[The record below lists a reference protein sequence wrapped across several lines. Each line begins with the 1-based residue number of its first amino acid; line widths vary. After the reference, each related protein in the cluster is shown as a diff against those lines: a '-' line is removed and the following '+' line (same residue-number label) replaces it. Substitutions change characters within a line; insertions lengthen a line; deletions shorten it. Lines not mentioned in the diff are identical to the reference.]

1 MEDITTKKKYAMKIL
16 DKEKITKENLE
27 EDVLSEV
34 RSMKIV
40 NHPFIVRLIEVLK
53 TNRKILLLMDYMDG
67 GDLFDAIKAE
77 KTNYMNEDKARR
89 YFQQIISAVN
99 YLHNKN
105 IIHRDLKPENILIDK
120 KNQCIKITDFGLS
133 ALIKQKNQIL
143 PDIAGTTDYLAPEII
158 KQIGYLGQSAD
169 IWSCGVILFNCVTGK
184 KPFIG
189 SSSMM
194 LNNILSGKVEYP
206 SNKLSKELIDLLK
219 KILDPNPNTRYN
231 IQQIENH
238 SWFVKDYDK
247 IKKYVNDYLKKN
259 KEIINIYPKK
269 SLELIETMNFN
280 QKNIIL
286 EENDI
291 PLISA
296 FELGMILYGKSVKK
310 LFQNEKGDFNDFKD
324 FKFIYKKDLYCF
336 GKMIKDFFT
345 NNDIESEFSKIE
357 KDKVIISLVYKAT
370 SLIILL
376 NVFKL
381 TQEGKMLFVLSFKSG
396 LFQDFQHIMEIFF
409 TYLKGEVE
417 KI

>member
-1 MEDITTKKKYAMKIL
+1 MKIL

-280 QKNIIL
+280 QNDIML

-296 FELGMILYGKSVKK
+296 FELGMILYGKSVKN
-310 LFQNEKGDFNDFKD
+310 LFKNEKGVFNDFKD

-336 GKMIKDFFT
+336 GKMMKDFFT
-345 NNDIESEFSKIE
+345 NNEIESEFSKIE

-396 LFQDFQHIMEIFF
+396 LLQDFQHIMEIFF
-409 TYLKGEVE
+409 SYLKGEVE

>member
-1 MEDITTKKKYAMKIL
+1 MKIL

-120 KNQCIKITDFGLS
+120 KNQGIKITDFGLS

-259 KEIINIYPKK
+259 KENINIYPKK

-280 QKNIIL
+280 QKDIML

-296 FELGMILYGKSVKK
+296 FELGMILYGKSVKQ

>member
-1 MEDITTKKKYAMKIL
+1 MKIL

-53 TNRKILLLMDYMDG
+53 TNRKILLLMEYMDG
-67 GDLFDAIKAE
+67 GDLFDAIKSE
-77 KTNYMNEDKARR
+77 KTNYMNEDKARV

-120 KNQCIKITDFGLS
+120 KNHCIKITDFGLS

-143 PDIAGTTDYLAPEII
+143 PDIAGTTDYLAPEVI
-158 KQIGYLGQSAD
+158 KKLGYLGQSAD

-189 SSSMM
+189 TSSVM
-194 LNNILSGKVEYP
+194 LNNILCGNVEYP
-206 SNKLSKELIDLLK
+206 SHKLSKNLIDLLK
-219 KILDPNPNTRYN
+219 NILDPNPSTRYN
-231 IQQIENH
+231 IQQIESH
-238 SWFVKDYDK
+238 SWFIKDYDK
-247 IKKYVNDYLKKN
+247 VKKFVDDYLQKN
-259 KEIINIYPKK
+259 QENVNIYPKK

-280 QKNIIL
+280 QKDIML

-296 FELGMILYGKSVKK
+296 FELGMILYGKSVRS
-310 LFQNEKGDFNDFKD
+310 LFQNEKGDFNDLKD
-324 FKFIYKKDLYCF
+324 FKFIYKKNLNCF
-336 GKMIKDFFT
+336 GKMVKQFFT

-370 SLIILL
+370 SLILLL

-381 TQEGKMLFVLSFKSG
+381 TKEGKMLFVFSFKSG

-409 TYLKGEVE
+409 SKLKGEVE

>member
-1 MEDITTKKKYAMKIL
+1 MKIL
-16 DKEKITKENLE
+16 DKDKITNENLE

-40 NHPFIVRLIEVLK
+40 NHPYIVRLIEVLK
-53 TNRKILLLMDYMDG
+53 TNRKILLLMEYMEG
-67 GDLFDAIKAE
+67 GDLFDAIKSE
-77 KTNYMNEDKARR
+77 KTNYMNEDKARV

-120 KNQCIKITDFGLS
+120 KNHCIKITDFGLS

-143 PDIAGTTDYLAPEII
+143 PDIVGTTDYLAPEVI
-158 KQIGYLGQSAD
+158 KQNGYLGQPTD

-189 SSSMM
+189 TNSVM
-194 LNNILSGKVEYP
+194 LYNILSGNVEYP
-206 SNKLSKELIDLLK
+206 NNKLSKNIIDLLK
-219 KILDPNPNTRYN
+219 KILDPNPNTRFN

-238 SWFVKDYDK
+238 PWFSKDYDK
-247 IKKYVNDYLKKN
+247 IVKFVDDYLMKH
-259 KEIINIYPKK
+259 KENIIYPKK
-269 SLELIETMNFN
+269 SLELINTITVN
-280 QKNIIL
+280 QKEIIL
-286 EENDI
+286 EENEI

-296 FELGMILYGKSVKK
+296 FELGMILYGKCVRN
-310 LFQNEKGDFNDFKD
+310 LFNNEKGDFNDLKD
-324 FKFIYKKDLYCF
+324 FKFIYKKNLNCF
-336 GKMIKDFFT
+336 GKMVKQFFT

-370 SLIILL
+370 PLILLL

-381 TQEGKMLFVLSFKSG
+381 TKEGKMLFVFSFKSG

-409 TYLKGEVE
+409 SKLKGEVE

>member
-1 MEDITTKKKYAMKIL
+1 MKIL

-67 GDLFDAIKAE
+67 GDLFDAIKSE
-77 KTNYMNEDKARR
+77 KSNFMNEDKARR

-120 KNQCIKITDFGLS
+120 KNHCIKITDFGLS

-143 PDIAGTTDYLAPEII
+143 PDIAGTTDYLAPEVI

-189 SSSMM
+189 TSSVM
-194 LNNILSGKVEYP
+194 LNNILCGNVEYP
-206 SNKLSKELIDLLK
+206 SHKLSKNLIDLLK
-219 KILDPNPNTRYN
+219 NILDPNPSTRYN
-231 IQQIENH
+231 IQQIESH
-238 SWFVKDYDK
+238 SWFIKDYDK
-247 IKKYVNDYLKKN
+247 VKKFVDDYLQKN
-259 KEIINIYPKK
+259 QEKANIYPKK

-280 QKNIIL
+280 QKDIML

-296 FELGMILYGKSVKK
+296 FELGMILYGKSVRS
-310 LFQNEKGDFNDFKD
+310 LFQNEKGDFNDLKD
-324 FKFIYKKDLYCF
+324 FKFIYKKNLNCF
-336 GKMIKDFFT
+336 GKMVKQFFT

-370 SLIILL
+370 SLILLL

-409 TYLKGEVE
+409 SKLKGEVE

>member
-1 MEDITTKKKYAMKIL
+1 MKIL

-40 NHPFIVRLIEVLK
+40 NHPYIVRLIEVLK

-67 GDLFDAIKAE
+67 GDLFDAIKSE
-77 KTNYMNEDKARR
+77 KSNFMNEDKARR

-120 KNQCIKITDFGLS
+120 KNHCIKITDFGLS

-143 PDIAGTTDYLAPEII
+143 PDIAGTTDYLAPEVI

-189 SSSMM
+189 TSSVM
-194 LNNILSGKVEYP
+194 LNNILCGNVEYP
-206 SNKLSKELIDLLK
+206 SHKLSKNLIDLLK
-219 KILDPNPNTRYN
+219 NILDPNPSTRYN
-231 IQQIENH
+231 IQQIESH
-238 SWFVKDYDK
+238 SWFIKDYDK
-247 IKKYVNDYLKKN
+247 VKKFVDDYLQKN
-259 KEIINIYPKK
+259 QENVNIYPKK

-280 QKNIIL
+280 QKDIML

-296 FELGMILYGKSVKK
+296 FELGMILYGKSVRS
-310 LFQNEKGDFNDFKD
+310 LFQNEKGDFNDLKD
-324 FKFIYKKDLYCF
+324 FKFIYKKNLNCF
-336 GKMIKDFFT
+336 GKMVKQFFT

-370 SLIILL
+370 PLILLL

-381 TQEGKMLFVLSFKSG
+381 TKEGKMLFVFSFKSG

-409 TYLKGEVE
+409 SKLKGEVE

>member
-1 MEDITTKKKYAMKIL
+1 MKIL

-67 GDLFDAIKAE
+67 GDLFDAIKTE
-77 KTNYMNEDKARR
+77 KSNFMNEDKARR

-120 KNQCIKITDFGLS
+120 KNHCIKITDFGLS

-143 PDIAGTTDYLAPEII
+143 PDIAGTTDYLAPEVI

-189 SSSMM
+189 TSSVM
-194 LNNILSGKVEYP
+194 LNNILCGNVEYP
-206 SNKLSKELIDLLK
+206 SHKLSKNLIDLLK
-219 KILDPNPNTRYN
+219 NILDPNPSTRYN
-231 IQQIENH
+231 IQQIESH
-238 SWFVKDYDK
+238 SWFIKDYDK
-247 IKKYVNDYLKKN
+247 VKKFVDDYLQKN
-259 KEIINIYPKK
+259 QENVNIYPKK

-280 QKNIIL
+280 QKDIML

-296 FELGMILYGKSVKK
+296 FELGMILYGKSVRS
-310 LFQNEKGDFNDFKD
+310 LFQNEKGDFNDLKD
-324 FKFIYKKDLYCF
+324 FKFIYKKNLNCF
-336 GKMIKDFFT
+336 GKMVKQFFT

-370 SLIILL
+370 PLILLL

-381 TQEGKMLFVLSFKSG
+381 TKEGKMLFVFSFKSG

-409 TYLKGEVE
+409 SKLKGEVE

>member
-1 MEDITTKKKYAMKIL
+1 MKIL

-67 GDLFDAIKAE
+67 GDLFDAIKSE
-77 KTNYMNEDKARR
+77 KSNFMNEDKARR

-120 KNQCIKITDFGLS
+120 KNHCIKITDFGLS

-143 PDIAGTTDYLAPEII
+143 PDIAGTTDYLAPEVI

-189 SSSMM
+189 TSSVM
-194 LNNILSGKVEYP
+194 LNNILCGNVEYP
-206 SNKLSKELIDLLK
+206 SHKLSKNLIDLLK
-219 KILDPNPNTRYN
+219 NILDPNPSTRYN
-231 IQQIENH
+231 IQQIESH
-238 SWFVKDYDK
+238 SWFIKDYDK
-247 IKKYVNDYLKKN
+247 VKKFVDDYLQKN
-259 KEIINIYPKK
+259 QENVNIYPKK

-280 QKNIIL
+280 QKDIML

-296 FELGMILYGKSVKK
+296 FELGMILYGKSVRS
-310 LFQNEKGDFNDFKD
+310 LFQNEKGDFNDLKD
-324 FKFIYKKDLYCF
+324 FKFIYKKNLNCF
-336 GKMIKDFFT
+336 GKMVKQFFT

-370 SLIILL
+370 SLILLL

-381 TQEGKMLFVLSFKSG
+381 TKEGKMLFVFSFKSG

-409 TYLKGEVE
+409 LKLKGEVE

>member
-1 MEDITTKKKYAMKIL
+1 MKIL

-40 NHPFIVRLIEVLK
+40 NHPYIVRLIEVLK
-53 TNRKILLLMDYMDG
+53 TNRKILLLMEYMDG
-67 GDLFDAIKAE
+67 GDLFDAIKSE
-77 KTNYMNEDKARR
+77 KTNYMNEDKARV

-120 KNQCIKITDFGLS
+120 KNHCIKITDFGLS

-143 PDIAGTTDYLAPEII
+143 PDIAGTTDYLAPEAI

-189 SSSMM
+189 TNSVM
-194 LNNILSGKVEYP
+194 LNNILSGNVEYP
-206 SNKLSKELIDLLK
+206 SNKLSKSIIDLLK
-219 KILDPNPNTRYN
+219 KILDPNPSTRFN

-238 SWFVKDYDK
+238 PWFSKDYDK
-247 IKKYVNDYLKKN
+247 VVSFVDDYLLKHQEN
-259 KEIINIYPKK
+259 VNIYPKK
-269 SLELIETMNFN
+269 SLELIDTLNFN
-280 QKNIIL
+280 QKDIML

-296 FELGMILYGKSVKK
+296 FELGMILYGKCVRN
-310 LFQNEKGDFNDFKD
+310 LFQNEKGDYNDIRD
-324 FKFIYKKDLYCF
+324 FKFIYKKNLSCF
-336 GKMIKDFFT
+336 AKMIKEFF
-345 NNDIESEFSKIE
+345 NNNEIESEFSKIE
-357 KDKVIISLVYKAT
+357 KDKVIISLLYKAT
-370 SLIILL
+370 SLVLLL

-381 TQEGKMLFVLSFKSG
+381 TNEGKMLFVLSFRSG
-396 LFQDFQHIMEIFF
+396 LFQDFQNIMEIFF
-409 TYLKGEVE
+409 NKLKGEVE

>member
-1 MEDITTKKKYAMKIL
+1 MKIL

-53 TNRKILLLMDYMDG
+53 TNRKILLLMEYMEG
-67 GDLFDAIKAE
+67 GDLFDAIKSE
-77 KTNYMNEDKARR
+77 KTNYMNEDKARV

-120 KNQCIKITDFGLS
+120 KNHCIKITDFGLS

-143 PDIAGTTDYLAPEII
+143 PDIAGTTDYLAPEVI

-189 SSSMM
+189 TSSVM
-194 LNNILSGKVEYP
+194 LNNILCGNVEYP
-206 SNKLSKELIDLLK
+206 SHKLSKNLIDLLK
-219 KILDPNPNTRYN
+219 NILDPNPSTRYN
-231 IQQIENH
+231 IQQIESH
-238 SWFVKDYDK
+238 SWFIKDYDK
-247 IKKYVNDYLKKN
+247 VKKFVDDYLQKN
-259 KEIINIYPKK
+259 QENVNIYPKK

-280 QKNIIL
+280 QKDIML

-296 FELGMILYGKSVKK
+296 FELGMILYGKSVRS
-310 LFQNEKGDFNDFKD
+310 LFQNEKGDFNDLKD
-324 FKFIYKKDLYCF
+324 FKFIYKKNLNCF
-336 GKMIKDFFT
+336 GKMVKQFFT

-370 SLIILL
+370 PLILLL

-381 TQEGKMLFVLSFKSG
+381 TKEGKMLFVFSFKSG

-409 TYLKGEVE
+409 SKLKGEVE

>member
-1 MEDITTKKKYAMKIL
+1 MKIL

-67 GDLFDAIKAE
+67 GDLFDAIKTE
-77 KTNYMNEDKARR
+77 KSNFMNEDKARR

-120 KNQCIKITDFGLS
+120 KNHCIKITDFGLS

-143 PDIAGTTDYLAPEII
+143 PDIAGTTDYLAPEVI

-189 SSSMM
+189 TSSVM
-194 LNNILSGKVEYP
+194 LNNILCGNVEYP
-206 SNKLSKELIDLLK
+206 SHKLSKNLIDLLK
-219 KILDPNPNTRYN
+219 NILDPNPSTRYN
-231 IQQIENH
+231 IQQIESH
-238 SWFVKDYDK
+238 SWFIKDYDK
-247 IKKYVNDYLKKN
+247 VKKFVDDYLQKN
-259 KEIINIYPKK
+259 QENVNIYPKK

-280 QKNIIL
+280 QKDIML

-296 FELGMILYGKSVKK
+296 FELGMILYGKSVRS
-310 LFQNEKGDFNDFKD
+310 LFQNEKGDFNDLKD
-324 FKFIYKKDLYCF
+324 FKFIYKKNLNCF
-336 GKMIKDFFT
+336 GKMVKQFFT

-370 SLIILL
+370 SLILLL

-381 TQEGKMLFVLSFKSG
+381 TKEGKMLFVFSFKSG

-409 TYLKGEVE
+409 SKLKGEVE

>member
-1 MEDITTKKKYAMKIL
+1 MKIL
-16 DKEKITKENLE
+16 DKEKITKENL
-27 EDVLSEV
+27 DVLSEV

-40 NHPFIVRLIEVLK
+40 NHPYIVRLIEVLK

-67 GDLFDAIKAE
+67 GDLFDAIKSE
-77 KTNYMNEDKARR
+77 KSNYMNEDKARQ

-120 KNQCIKITDFGLS
+120 KNHCIKITDFGLS

-143 PDIAGTTDYLAPEII
+143 PDIAGTTDYLAPEVI

-189 SSSMM
+189 TNSVM
-194 LNNILSGKVEYP
+194 LNNILSSNVEYP
-206 SNKLSKELIDLLK
+206 SNKLSKSIIDLLK
-219 KILDPNPNTRYN
+219 KILDPNPSTRFN

-238 SWFVKDYDK
+238 PWFSKDYDK
-247 IKKYVNDYLKKN
+247 VVSFVDDYLLKHQEN
-259 KEIINIYPKK
+259 VNIYPKK

-280 QKNIIL
+280 QKDIML

-296 FELGMILYGKSVKK
+296 FELGMILYGKCVRN
-310 LFQNEKGDFNDFKD
+310 LFQNEKGDFNDLKD
-324 FKFIYKKDLYCF
+324 FKFIYKKNLSCF
-336 GKMIKDFFT
+336 GKMIKDFF
-345 NNDIESEFSKIE
+345 NNNEIESEFSKIE
-357 KDKVIISLVYKAT
+357 KDKVIISLMYKAT
-370 SLIILL
+370 SLILLL

-381 TQEGKMLFVLSFKSG
+381 TNEGKMLFVLSFRSG
-396 LFQDFQHIMEIFF
+396 LFQDFQNIMEIFF
-409 TYLKGEVE
+409 NKLKGEVE

>member
-1 MEDITTKKKYAMKIL
+1 MKIL

-53 TNRKILLLMDYMDG
+53 TNRKILLLMDYMDR

-169 IWSCGVILFNCVTGK
+169 IWSCGFILFNCVTGK

-259 KEIINIYPKK
+259 KENINIYPKK

-280 QKNIIL
+280 QKDIML

-296 FELGMILYGKSVKK
+296 FELGMILYGKSVKQ

>member
-1 MEDITTKKKYAMKIL
+1 MKIL

-120 KNQCIKITDFGLS
+120 KNQGIKITDFGLS

-143 PDIAGTTDYLAPEII
+143 PDIAGTTDYLAPEVI

-189 SSSMM
+189 TSSVM
-194 LNNILSGKVEYP
+194 LNNILCGNVEYP
-206 SNKLSKELIDLLK
+206 SHKLSKNLIDLLK
-219 KILDPNPNTRYN
+219 NILDPNPSTRYN
-231 IQQIENH
+231 IQQIESH
-238 SWFVKDYDK
+238 SWFIKDYDK
-247 IKKYVNDYLKKN
+247 VKKFVDDYLQKN
-259 KEIINIYPKK
+259 QENVNIYPKK

-280 QKNIIL
+280 QKDIML

-296 FELGMILYGKSVKK
+296 FELGMILYGKSVRS
-310 LFQNEKGDFNDFKD
+310 LFQNEKGDFNDLKD
-324 FKFIYKKDLYCF
+324 FKFIYKKNLNCF
-336 GKMIKDFFT
+336 GKMVKQFFT

-370 SLIILL
+370 PLILLL

-381 TQEGKMLFVLSFKSG
+381 TKEGKMLFVFSFKSG

-409 TYLKGEVE
+409 SKLKGEVE

>member
-1 MEDITTKKKYAMKIL
+1 MKIL

-67 GDLFDAIKAE
+67 GDLFDAIKSE
-77 KTNYMNEDKARR
+77 KSNFMNEDKARR

-120 KNQCIKITDFGLS
+120 KNHCIKITDFGLS

-143 PDIAGTTDYLAPEII
+143 PDIAGTTDYLAPEVI

-189 SSSMM
+189 TSSVM
-194 LNNILSGKVEYP
+194 LNNILCGNVEYP
-206 SNKLSKELIDLLK
+206 SHKLSKNLIDLLK
-219 KILDPNPNTRYN
+219 NILDPNPSTRYN
-231 IQQIENH
+231 IQQIESH
-238 SWFVKDYDK
+238 SWFIKDYDK
-247 IKKYVNDYLKKN
+247 VKKFVDDYLQKN
-259 KEIINIYPKK
+259 QEKANIYPKK

-280 QKNIIL
+280 QKDIML

-296 FELGMILYGKSVKK
+296 FELGMILYGKSVRS
-310 LFQNEKGDFNDFKD
+310 LFQNEKGDFNDLKD
-324 FKFIYKKDLYCF
+324 FKFIYKKNLNCF
-336 GKMIKDFFT
+336 GKMVKQFFT

-370 SLIILL
+370 SLILLL

-381 TQEGKMLFVLSFKSG
+381 TKEGKMLFVFSFKSG

-409 TYLKGEVE
+409 SKLKGEVE